1 MDYLSL
7 LLAGVLLLWV
17 IVTYNLFI
25 KRSHLVKE
33 AWSGIDVQLKRR
45 HSLIPN
51 LVEAVKAHAS
61 YESETLSQLTA
72 QRTLHNATPAE
83 LGAAESRLTQNLR
96 QLFAVAEDYP
106 ELKADQSYLNL
117 QQNLSEV
124 EEAIQYT
131 RRYYNGTVRN
141 LNVLIESFPSN
152 LIARLFNFAIADYF
166 DVELATVRDTPD
178 LKL

>member
-1 MDYLSL
+1 MDL
-7 LLAGVLLLWV
+7 LLLLTIGLVMIWV
-17 IVTYNLFI
+17 IITYNLFI
-25 KRSHLVKE
+25 KRKHLVKE

-61 YESETLSQLTA
+61 YESETLSRLVS
-72 QRTLHNATPAE
+72 QRTTNSSTLTE
-83 LGAAESRLTQNLR
+83 LGAAENLLSHGLR
-96 QLFAVAEDYP
+96 QLLAIAEAYP

-124 EEAIQYT
+124 EEAIQYS

-141 LNVLIESFPSN
+141 LNILIESFPSN
-152 LIARLFNFAIADYF
+152 LIARLFNFSRADYF
-166 DVELATVRDTPD
+166 EVELATVRDTPD